1 MTESLSQ
8 QPFAVVADPLAVETL
23 LESRYAAATDPALL
37 QLRRHREPL
46 VFGPTPVHR
55 LDRLRETLGGGPRL
69 WIKRDDQTG
78 LALGGNKARKLE
90 YLVAEARAAGA
101 DTLVTVGAVQ
111 SNHARQTAAAAARA
125 GLDALLVLRV
135 PAGIS
140 AGRRRSGNVLLNELL
155 GAAVEYVDETPEDAH
170 PEQAAAE
177 AALER
182 LRAAGRAP
190 FFIPSG
196 GSTSTGALGYVESFA
211 EIAALASQGIAFDEI
226 VVASGSGGTQAG
238 LLAGREL
245 FPEAGRP
252 RVHGVAVSPGAPELA
267 AGVEAHRNEVLARFG
282 AGAAAGIGAAGSA
295 GTTANTHVASV
306 DPAILSPDQVG
317 DAYGA
322 LTPTAIEA
330 IELFARTEGVL
341 LDPVYT
347 AKAAAALV
355 AGVRAGAY
363 AADADVLFLHT
374 GGSPGLFAYAEDL
387 PRASAAPVDAAPVS
401 LGVRA

>member
-1 MTESLSQ
+1 MTESLSRH
-8 QPFAVVADPLAVETL
+8 PFVLVPDHRAVDTL
-23 LESRYAAATDPALL
+23 LEPWFAAATDPALPH
-37 QLRRHREPL
+37 LRRHREPL

-55 LDRLRETLGGGPRL
+55 LDRLREALGGGPRL

-140 AGRRRSGNVLLNELL
+140 VGRRRSGNVLLNELL
-155 GAAVEYVDETPEDAH
+155 GAAVEYVDETPEDPH
-170 PEQAAAE
+170 PERAAAA

-182 LRAAGRAP
+182 LRAAGRTP

-211 EIAALASQGIAFDEI
+211 EIAALAGRGLTFHEI

-267 AGVEAHRNEVLARFG
+267 AGVEAHRDEVLARFG
-282 AGAAAGIGAAGSA
+282 AGAGAAVAGS
-295 GTTANTHVASV
+295 TAASV
-306 DPAILSPDQVG
+306 EVPSTDPAILSPDQVG

-322 LTPTAIEA
+322 LTPAAIEA

-355 AGVRAGAY
+355 AGVRAGAHPG
-363 AADADVLFLHT
+363 DADVLFLHT
-374 GGSPGLFAYAEDL
+374 GGAPGLFAYAEDL
-387 PRASAAPVDAAPVS
+387 PRASLAPVDTGAGA
-401 LGVRA
+401 

>member
-8 QPFAVVADPLAVETL
+8 HPFALVPDHRAVDTL
-23 LESRYAAATDPALL
+23 LEPWFAAATDPALPH
-37 QLRRHREPL
+37 LRRHREPL

-55 LDRLRETLGGGPRL
+55 LDRLRDALGGGPRL

-90 YLVAEARAAGA
+90 YLIAEARAAGA

-140 AGRRRSGNVLLNELL
+140 VGRRRSGNVLLNELL
-155 GAAVEYVDETPEDAH
+155 GAAVEYVDETPEDPH
-170 PEQAAAE
+170 PERAAAE

-182 LRAAGRAP
+182 LRAAGRTP

-196 GSTSTGALGYVESFA
+196 GSTPTGALGYVESFA
-211 EIAALASQGIAFDEI
+211 EIAALAMRGLTFDEI

-267 AGVEAHRNEVLARFG
+267 AGVEAHRDEVLARFG
-282 AGAAAGIGAAGSA
+282 AGAGAAVAGSA
-295 GTTANTHVASV
+295 PANVEEASA
-306 DPAILSPDQVG
+306 DPAILSHDQVG

-322 LTPTAIEA
+322 LTPAAIEA

-347 AKAAAALV
+347 AKAAAALI

-374 GGSPGLFAYAEDL
+374 GGAPGLFAYAEDL
-387 PRASAAPVDAAPVS
+387 PRASAAPVDTGAGA
-401 LGVRA
+401 